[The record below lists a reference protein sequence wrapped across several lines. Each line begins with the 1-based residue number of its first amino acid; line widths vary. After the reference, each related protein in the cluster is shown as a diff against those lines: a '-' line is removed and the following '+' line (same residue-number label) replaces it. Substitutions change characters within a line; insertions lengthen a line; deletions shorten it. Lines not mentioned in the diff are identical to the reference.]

1 MEVDALSRIENLREK
16 LYDVMDHGDG
26 CEILATSQE
35 LDTLIVLYMKL
46 QLSTRTEYLL

>member
-1 MEVDALSRIENLREK
+1 MSRIENLREQ
-16 LYDVMDHGDG
+16 LHNVMDCGDD

-46 QLSTRTEYLL
+46 QLSTRSNYVI

>member
-16 LYDVMDHGDG
+16 LYNVMDHGDG

-46 QLSTRTEYLL
+46 QLSTRTEYFL

>member
-1 MEVDALSRIENLREK
+1 MSKIENLREK
-16 LYDVMDHGDG
+16 LHNIMDHGDD

-46 QLSTRTEYLL
+46 QLDTRRTSYIY